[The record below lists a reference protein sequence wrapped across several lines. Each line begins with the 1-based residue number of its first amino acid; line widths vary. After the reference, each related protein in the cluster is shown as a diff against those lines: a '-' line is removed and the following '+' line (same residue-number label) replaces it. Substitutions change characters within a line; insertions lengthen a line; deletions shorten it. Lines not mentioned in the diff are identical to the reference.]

1 MLDNLFKAFGKKE
14 TTQAQVPDDKPA
26 PPPPPT
32 PTVDEVVPALTPRTQ
47 TVSASTNQYN
57 INTNEVDVSTT
68 VTDALDIPT
77 YGECNNPTEMSKRFL
92 GRQPVFSNSKSI
104 IGYEFSLRNQ
114 LEAPVTP
121 VIQQMQDEML
131 FASITDLD
139 LKPMLGNK
147 VAFITI
153 SPSMLASNWL
163 DGLPSF
169 HIVLAIDSRQITDV
183 ASTLALCQ
191 QRIAQSFSIAID
203 NPTYSPEQ
211 SSLIALAK
219 YIRFD
224 TDQLSAIELSKRMIA
239 TLNQSKAT
247 VIAKHVE
254 SEDEYVAYHSMM
266 FHAFQ
271 GYFFT
276 QAIPN
281 LPKRVDNNRTHVI
294 ELLNMVIK
302 QAEIHELEAV
312 LKRDAVLSYKLLSF
326 INSAANGLTRKL
338 ESISQALILLGYQ
351 QFYRWLTLLMFSSGN
366 LDARGRA
373 LLQNALIRGRLTEL
387 FGENTLP
394 ASERDSLFIVGIF
407 SLLDTLLNM
416 PIKSAVAEL
425 NLNEALTQALVD
437 NTGPYAPYLR
447 LAIACEQGDQSQ
459 IAQLAEAI
467 KLDVNSVNVIHVK
480 TLIWAEGFTV

>member
-1 MLDNLFKAFGKKE
+1 MLGNLFKAFGKKE
-14 TTQAQVPDDKPA
+14 LTQKQVQDEKPA
-26 PPPPPT
+26 PPPPPA
-32 PTVDEVVPALTPRTQ
+32 PAVDEVVPVLTPQ
-47 TVSASTNQYN
+47 AQPISTTHSHN
-57 INTNEVDVSTT
+57 INTRNVDESTT

-77 YGECNNPTEMSKRFL
+77 YGERNNTEEMTKRFL

-104 IGYEFSLRNQ
+104 IGYEFSLRNR

-121 VIQQMQDEML
+121 TIQQMQDEML

-153 SPSMLASNWL
+153 SPPMLASNWL

-191 QRIAQSFSIAID
+191 QRIAQGFSIAID
-203 NPTYSPEQ
+203 NPTYLPDQSP
-211 SSLIALAK
+211 LIALAK

-276 QAIPN
+276 QTIPN
-281 LPKRVDNNRTHVI
+281 LPKRIDSNRAHVI

-387 FGENTLP
+387 LGENTLP

-447 LAIACEQGDQSQ
+447 LAIACEHGDQSQ
-459 IAQLAEAI
+459 IAQLAEAV
-467 KLDVNSVNVIHVK
+467 KLDVNSVNVMHVK